1 VSDHRLRL
9 RALLSQPRIARF
21 AAVAVLCMLLQ
32 LLIRRIRAR
41 DQRKGVTFFMAA
53 RNEAANLRAIVP
65 GIATGLGTRH
75 GLIGFCDADGQF
87 EIESFG
93 TPLAPPDECPAAV
106 CADYR
111 IARAGPLARRLTG
124 QGPRD
129 WAGRR

>member
-21 AAVAVLCMLLQ
+21 AAV
-32 LLIRRIRAR
+32 
-41 DQRKGVTFFMAA
+41 TA